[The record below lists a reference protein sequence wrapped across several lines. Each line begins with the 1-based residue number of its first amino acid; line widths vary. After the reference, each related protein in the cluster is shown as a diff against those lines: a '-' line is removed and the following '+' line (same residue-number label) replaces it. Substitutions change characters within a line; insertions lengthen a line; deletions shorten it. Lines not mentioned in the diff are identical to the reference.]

1 MLAGGAQPS
10 DSVVLETVTLIVAEV
25 VSRAALSR
33 ARAESG
39 ASNRVLLMVTS
50 LSSIQQ
56 PLTDDGVGTLM
67 LRQLR
72 RYEFSTR
79 RFGPGPNPD
88 ERAPGCGSPFPGC
101 RRCG

>member
-1 MLAGGAQPS
+1 SFSLARHSMPFALPTMLTA
-10 DSVVLETVTLIVAEV
+10 D
-25 VSRAALSR
+25 R
-33 ARAESG
+33 ARPGG

-79 RFGPGPNPD
+79 RFGPGPKPD
-88 ERAPGCGSPFPGC
+88 EGAWMPSSMPWMSALRMIVSLVE
-101 RRCG
+101 